1 MFEIFCAEIG
11 EDLLDLLMQYAQKSI
26 SIPIYGP
33 TDNIASWSN
42 FTAEDIKGEYIVD
55 VNIGSTTPKN
65 STQQQ
70 QTYAWLLQTLAP
82 FAGQQ
87 DPQTGGPMINVKALI
102 KKILSTFPE
111 IKNVE
116 EILASPPPP
125 APVTPP
131 DPNAGGGVEPL
142 AQIPGGI
149 GAPNEPT
156 L

>member
-1 MFEIFCAEIG
+1 
-11 EDLLDLLMQYAQKSI
+11 
-26 SIPIYGP
+26 
-33 TDNIASWSN
+33 
-42 FTAEDIKGEYIVD
+42 
-55 VNIGSTTPKN
+55 
-65 STQQQ
+65 
-70 QTYAWLLQTLAP
+70 
-82 FAGQQ
+82 
-87 DPQTGGPMINVKALI
+87 MINVKALI

-116 EILASPPPP
+116 EILASTPPP